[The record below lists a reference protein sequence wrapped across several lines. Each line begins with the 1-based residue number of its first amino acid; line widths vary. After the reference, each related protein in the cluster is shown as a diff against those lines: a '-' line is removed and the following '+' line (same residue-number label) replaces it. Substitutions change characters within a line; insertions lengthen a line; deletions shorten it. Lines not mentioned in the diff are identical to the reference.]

1 MTNYSKTKRKR
12 KPLRQFHA
20 NSHTS
25 DPWSE
30 KAKVLTENVCKQ
42 QKEVLFGSYYL
53 KSHSLEFHAQTQ
65 KEEAFGRAHWRE
77 MLNLTGSINLPGFG
91 LTNAINDDANGFIFI
106 DVSGKILILGKYC
119 SASFIWIASTEFT
132 LHLFFMI
139 EGVSPRSPL
148 FKGID
153 LSLNHTSPP
162 GLLAMLA

>member
-65 KEEAFGRAHWRE
+65 KEEAFGRAH
-77 MLNLTGSINLPGFG
+77 
-91 LTNAINDDANGFIFI
+91 
-106 DVSGKILILGKYC
+106 
-119 SASFIWIASTEFT
+119 
-132 LHLFFMI
+132 
-139 EGVSPRSPL
+139 
-148 FKGID
+148 
-153 LSLNHTSPP
+153 
-162 GLLAMLA
+162 

>member
-53 KSHSLEFHAQTQ
+53 KSHSLEFHTQTQ
-65 KEEAFGRAHWRE
+65 KEEAFGRAHLKPLKGNVK
-77 MLNLTGSINLPGFG
+77 LNSKHQFARLWADECHKRRRKRIYF
-91 LTNAINDDANGFIFI
+91 
-106 DVSGKILILGKYC
+106 
-119 SASFIWIASTEFT
+119 
-132 LHLFFMI
+132 H
-139 EGVSPRSPL
+139 
-148 FKGID
+148 
-153 LSLNHTSPP
+153 
-162 GLLAMLA
+162 